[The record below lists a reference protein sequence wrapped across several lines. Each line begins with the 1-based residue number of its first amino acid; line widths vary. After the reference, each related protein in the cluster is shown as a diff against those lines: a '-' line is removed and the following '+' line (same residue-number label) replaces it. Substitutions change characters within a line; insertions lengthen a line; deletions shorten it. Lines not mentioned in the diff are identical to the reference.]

1 MTAHPRVIQSRMVG
15 DEIEQEPRSS
25 SPQLLPQPR
34 QGPAAAEFRRYGV
47 FPDREGRT
55 AYICVLE
62 VRQNG
67 SVFLTPFWLAER
79 NRSAF
84 FSGLPHT
91 EQPNPIETE
100 ICNLIECRI
109 GNIVERSGPPEG

>member
-1 MTAHPRVIQSRMVG
+1 MAAHPRVIQSRMVRHK
-15 DEIEQEPRSS
+15 IEQEPQPP
-25 SPQLLPQPR
+25 SPQLSPQPG

-55 AYICVLE
+55 ADIGLLE

-67 SVFLTPFWLAER
+67 SVFLTPFWLVER

-100 ICNLIECRI
+100 VCNLIECRI
-109 GNIVERSGPPEG
+109 G